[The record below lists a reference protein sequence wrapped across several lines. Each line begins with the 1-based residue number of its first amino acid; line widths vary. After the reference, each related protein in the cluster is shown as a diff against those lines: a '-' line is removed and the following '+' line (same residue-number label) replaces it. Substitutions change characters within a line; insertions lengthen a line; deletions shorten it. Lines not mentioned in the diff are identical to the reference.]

1 MKSKRRNGF
10 TLMELLIVVVIIAI
24 LAAMLLPVLSKAREK
39 ARQSVCINNLRQ
51 IGLAF
56 YLYIQDNNEYFPCAS
71 DPVNVNPVYWL
82 WMGRGW
88 RSCLLPYINN
98 RRILYCPSDRTA
110 PQKWEST
117 SYGYSMSFYHS
128 SEQINQMPEPSFTYD
143 TGKIVPSI
151 PQKIASV
158 LYPDRKAMV
167 TEWLD
172 NHTGG
177 INTWWT
183 WGGSRNYIFVDGHIE
198 FIPASKILPAN
209 DNLPDI
215 NLTKDGI
222 KGKDI
227 Q

>member
-1 MKSKRRNGF
+1 
-10 TLMELLIVVVIIAI
+10 VVVIIAI
-24 LAAMLLPVLSKAREK
+24 LAAMLLPALSRAREK

-56 YLYIQDNNEYFPCAS
+56 YLYIQDNNDYFPSAS
-71 DPVNVNPVYWL
+71 DPVNANPTYWL

-88 RSCLLPYINN
+88 RSFLLPYISN
-98 RRILYCPSDRTA
+98 RRILYCPSDRTS

-128 SEQINQMPEPSFTYD
+128 PEQINQMTEPSFTYD

-158 LYPDRKAMV
+158 LYPEKKGMV

-177 INTWWT
+177 NNNWWN
-183 WGGSRNYIFVDGHIE
+183 WGGSRNYLFVDGHIE
-198 FIPASKILPAN
+198 FISVNKILPAN